1 MHCRG
6 LPSFDPDSQTLVHQ
20 KFKTPIKDI
29 RGIERVSRFG
39 FLWGAKIVET
49 GGREFVCLVASRGAK
64 RDADEA
70 ALEGALMAV
79 MEAAYAYWA
88 TVFTRSFEEN
98 GEFHHDGV
106 KVTAAGDV
114 SGVGGAGNI
123 VCGRFTHE
131 IDGDVLRL
139 RFLHDAKVG
148 VIEWRPGLARD
159 AAISVLY
166 DLREKKSKVAPRPG
180 ISAGTDALRRKA
192 KQRIDVVI
200 RDLAAVLSRGDL
212 VSGRAKLQSF
222 CMANGLQPVGDQFL
236 ITAPKLLVKKSFIQK
251 SFEDIQRYYERTMQP
266 QRAAE
271 LFEQLIRLGEY
282 DGKLNA
288 RQMFALYEIG
298 LFLSYSMP
306 RITAMISAVLTG
318 GDPWMAAEAA
328 DIAEQ
333 QREEQQREWRE
344 QVHRENAENAE
355 RAADGG
361 RHAPPPFEGFE
372 DFDDFVPTPPV
383 VPLAL
388 MPMMAVLGLT
398 VIVDEKSLRAA
409 WTARVR
415 QCHPDRLG
423 PSASPK
429 ELEDANQATAEA
441 NMAYSVLLEFIRSGG

>member
-20 KFKTPIKDI
+20 KFKTPIQVV
-29 RGIERVSRFG
+29 RGIERISRFG
-39 FLWGAKIVET
+39 FLWGVKVIED
-49 GGREFVCLVASRGAK
+49 GGRELVCLVASRGAK
-64 RDADEA
+64 RDVDEA
-70 ALEGALMAV
+70 SLEGALMAV

-88 TVFTRSFEEN
+88 TSFTRSLEEN

-106 KVTAAGDV
+106 RVTAAGDV
-114 SGVGGAGNI
+114 SGCGGAGNI
-123 VCGRFTHE
+123 VRGRFTHE

-148 VIEWRPGLARD
+148 VVEWRPGLARD

-166 DLREKKSKVAPRPG
+166 DLREKKAKASTRPG

-192 KQRIDVVI
+192 KQRIDAVV
-200 RDLAAVLSRGDL
+200 RDLAAVISRGDL
-212 VSGRAKLQSF
+212 VSGRAKLQAF
-222 CMANGLQPVGDQFL
+222 CVANGLQPVGDQFL
-236 ITAPKLLVKKSFIQK
+236 MTAPKLLVQKSFIQK

-266 QRAAE
+266 QRPAE

-328 DIAEQ
+328 DIAEL
-333 QREEQQREWRE
+333 QREEQMREWRE
-344 QVHRENAENAE
+344 QRHHENPENAE
-355 RAADGG
+355 RAADRG
-361 RHAPPPFEGFE
+361 RQVPPPFEGFE
-372 DFDDFVPTPPV
+372 DFDDFVPPPPV

-398 VIVDEKSLRAA
+398 VIADEKALRAA
-409 WTARVR
+409 WMARVR

-423 PSASPK
+423 PSASPQDFA
-429 ELEDANQATAEA
+429 EANQATAEA
-441 NMAYSVLLEFIRSGG
+441 NMAYSVLLDFTRSGG